1 MKVYEAVLG
10 DDESQGVYALSV
22 VENPAMEDE
31 WIALSEHPQKIEL
44 AQVDE
49 DKRLLLGAA
58 LIPNKRIYRNINDN
72 EFEMFF
78 KEETIER
85 LSHNFFKQQK
95 NNNSSLEH
103 ELKLEGMSV
112 VESWTVTDPKT
123 DKSVN
128 FGKEY
133 PKGTWV
139 TMMKVDNDDMWAKV
153 KNGEIK
159 GFSIDALLGLEQIN
173 LKTEIQMTEEV
184 KKTIVDEVIDGVK
197 ALFSTKE
204 ATKEV
209 EKIDVQLEEVVEEV
223 VEEEVAEFDKEAFM
237 AQVIETV
244 KTEFS
249 AQSEKAI
256 EDVKVE
262 LSTKIDELT
271 KENDTLKAELNKQP
285 EAEAIVAKP
294 EVTRKQVELSKSANI
309 KDRVLHNLASNL
321 WN

>member
-1 MKVYEAVLG
+1 
-10 DDESQGVYALSV
+10 
-22 VENPAMEDE
+22 
-31 WIALSEHPQKIEL
+31 
-44 AQVDE
+44 
-49 DKRLLLGAA
+49 
-58 LIPNKRIYRNINDN
+58 
-72 EFEMFF
+72 MFF